1 MWIHVTKT
9 FDEVNVLNHMLQQAT
24 NQKQDSSDLEFLQR
38 KLREKITDELFILV
52 LDDVWYEKD
61 VSFQKLN
68 LVLEPLNVGKTMHF
82 MA

>member
-1 MWIHVTKT
+1 
-9 FDEVNVLNHMLQQAT
+9 MLQQAT

-61 VSFQKLN
+61 VSFLKLN
-68 LVLEPLNVGKTMHF
+68 LVLEPLNVGVTFKKNG
-82 MA
+82 

>member
-1 MWIHVTKT
+1 
-9 FDEVNVLNHMLQQAT
+9 MLQQAT

-68 LVLEPLNVGKTMHF
+68 LVLEPLNVGVTFKKNG
-82 MA
+82 